1 MLSADADLERAR
13 EECERHA
20 WSLLALQAPV
30 AGGLWTIL
38 AAVYAAKKIE
48 RMGGPCR
55 HIADTA
61 RLAHPAH
68 AIPTKLAAVFTGMSS
83 TV

>member
-38 AAVYAAKKIE
+38 AAVYSAKKIE
-48 RMGGPCR
+48 RMGDRAATSP
-55 HIADTA
+55 IP
-61 RLAHPAH
+61 PASL
-68 AIPTKLAAVFTGMSS
+68 IPPTPSQRN
-83 TV
+83 